1 MPMNALNRKLL
12 RDLWRIRGQA
22 CAIADVIG
30 VGVLLLVMMSGLV
43 TSLDETRR
51 AYYQQY
57 RFADLFAP
65 VKRAPNLLLERL
77 AAIPGVTRV
86 DGRVVG
92 RALVD
97 LPGSDVPFQAR
108 ALSRPVAGG
117 TPLNDLCL
125 TAGRFQLSDQA
136 GEILLLDSFAAA
148 HQLTPGDSLL
158 VTMNGVR
165 QRLSIVGLARAP
177 EFLYAT
183 APGELMSD
191 ASRYAVIWASRSLME
206 AVYDMDGAFNEALVA
221 FGVQARKAEIVR
233 AVDRLLEPYGGLGA
247 YGRAEHSSNRFISDE
262 IDGLRA
268 TSRSVP
274 PIFLAVA
281 AFLLYI
287 VVSRIVQAEREQIGL
302 LKAFGYTDLEV
313 GLHYFRMILSIAIV
327 GALFG
332 CLAGIAAGRALIHLY
347 LEYFKFPF
355 LLFQLN
361 PGSFITAVLV
371 SVGAASA
378 GGLLILRRVFLL
390 APAAAMRP
398 PAPTDYSRLGGFGR
412 RLAAILDQPCRMV
425 LRRFLRQPVRMLGA
439 IVGIAAGMALAV
451 AMAGILAGF
460 ERMLALNFDVID
472 RSDVTVSFS
481 EPLSGR
487 ALYELQSLS
496 GVIKAEPLRTVPV
509 VFRHGLNSYRGAI
522 TALAAGAQLNR
533 AVDKDMTSI
542 RLPQQG
548 LVLARPLAEILA
560 ARPGDLV
567 GVEVREGRREQL
579 QIPVAAVAETL
590 LGAPAFMDLRAISR
604 ALGEAERISAA
615 HLRIDSARS
624 GEIYNRLKR
633 MPAVVGVSL
642 KRDARAA
649 LQKQMDSS
657 TGATRFIMAAIAAV
671 IAFGVVYSAAR
682 IAYAE
687 QAHDLAV
694 LRVVGF
700 SRGETTFV
708 LLGELALV
716 VVLALPVGALL
727 GYHLTAVIAAAYSTD
742 LYQIPLYFSPASYAT
757 AALVILASAVF
768 SGWLVQRDMEN
779 VDLVSALK
787 TSE

>member
-1 MPMNALNRKLL
+1 MIALNRKLL

-22 CAIADVIG
+22 CAIAAVIG

-51 AYYQQY
+51 AYYQRY

-65 VKRAPNLLLERL
+65 VKRAPNPVLERL
-77 AAIPGVTRV
+77 AAIPGVARV
-86 DGRVVG
+86 QGRVVG

-97 LPGSDVPFQAR
+97 LPDSDVPFQAQ
-108 ALSRPVAGG
+108 AISRSGENE
-117 TPLNDLCL
+117 TTLNDLCL
-125 TAGRFQLSDQA
+125 TGGRFQLSDQA
-136 GEILLLDSFAAA
+136 DEILLLDSFAAA
-148 HQLTPGDSLL
+148 HQLAPGDSLT

-165 QRLSIVGLARAP
+165 RHLLIVGLARAP
-177 EFLYAT
+177 EFLYTT

-191 ASRYAVIWASRSLME
+191 ASRYAVIWASRALME
-206 AVYDMDGAFNEALVA
+206 SVYDMDGAFNEALVA
-221 FGVQARKAEIVR
+221 FSAQARQAEIAR

-247 YGRAEHSSNRFISDE
+247 YGREEQSSNRFISDE

-327 GALFG
+327 GTLFG
-332 CLAGIAAGRALIHLY
+332 CLAGIVAGRALIYLY
-347 LEYFKFPF
+347 LEYFRFPF

-378 GGLLILRRVFLL
+378 GGVLILRRVFRL
-390 APAAAMRP
+390 APASAMRP
-398 PAPTDYSRLGGFGR
+398 PAPTDYSRLGGCGR
-412 RLAAILDQPCRMV
+412 RLAAAFDQPCRMV

-451 AMAGILAGF
+451 AMAGILVGF
-460 ERMLALNFDVID
+460 ERMMALNFDVID

-481 EPLSGR
+481 EALSES
-487 ALYELQSLS
+487 ALYELQSIP
-496 GVIKAEPLRTVPV
+496 GVIKAEPLRSVSV
-509 VFRHGLNSYRGAI
+509 VFRHGLNSYRGVI
-522 TALAAGAQLNR
+522 TALQAEAQLNR
-533 AVDKDMTSI
+533 AVDKNMASI

-548 LVLARPLAEILA
+548 LVLARPLAEILDVS
-560 ARPGDLV
+560 PGELV
-567 GVEVREGRREQL
+567 WVEVREGRREQL

-590 LGAPAFMDLRAISR
+590 LGAPAFMDIRAISR

-615 HLRIDSARS
+615 YLRIDSSRS
-624 GEIYNRLKR
+624 GEIYRRLKGL
-633 MPAVVGVSL
+633 PAVAGVSL
-642 KRDARAA
+642 KRDSRAA

-687 QAHDLAV
+687 QAHDLAI

-700 SRGETTFV
+700 SRGESAFV

-716 VVLALPVGALL
+716 VLLALPAGALI
-727 GYHLTAVIAAAYSTD
+727 GYYLTALVAAAYSTD
-742 LYQIPLYFSPASYAT
+742 LYQIPLCFSPASYAT
-757 AALVILASAVF
+757 AALVILTSTAL
-768 SGWLVQRDMEN
+768 SGWLVQRDMEK